1 MAAWVEDYGTVFF
14 PVPALIRRSTD
25 APRTRRG
32 LTRLAQLARLAGAFT
47 TPLLPADYL
56 GLIAPLTL
64 GADLKGRVV
73 GRRRETPDATTLL
86 IRPGRGWRPHTP
98 GQYVRLGVD
107 VDGVRHWR
115 AYSVTSPPADDLV
128 AVTVKRVPGG
138 RVSGHLVDA
147 IRPGALVM
155 LDQATGDFVVAAG
168 SSSPLFITAG
178 SGITPVV
185 GMLRSRPDL
194 CDAQLSDTVLLH
206 SAPRR
211 DEVVFGEELR
221 SLHAR
226 GSIRLVERHTDTSGI
241 LQLNELDTLVPDW
254 RERNA
259 WVCGPAGLLDAAE
272 AHWAAAG
279 LSQALHIERFRP
291 LVAATGAGGRV
302 WLARQGRSLD
312 AAGDRPLLASAED
325 AGALMPSGCRMG
337 ICFGCALPLTSGAVR
352 DLRTGEL
359 TSAEPG
365 DGVVIQTC
373 ITAPAGP
380 CELDV

>member
-1 MAAWVEDYGTVFF
+1 MATWVEDYGTVSF

-32 LTRLAQLARLAGAFT
+32 LTRLAQLARLAGALT

-155 LDQATGDFVVAAG
+155 LDQATGDFVVAAA

-194 CDAQLSDTVLLH
+194 CDPQLSDTVLLH

-211 DEVVFGEELR
+211 DDVVFGDELR

-226 GSIRLVERHTDTSGI
+226 GSIRLVERHTDHSGI
-241 LQLNELDTLVPDW
+241 LQLDELDTLVPDW

-272 AHWAAAG
+272 AHWADAG
-279 LSQALHIERFRP
+279 LPQALHIERFRP

-312 AAGDRPLLASAED
+312 AAGDQPLLASAED